1 MDLELHRLRC
11 RDGCSCYV
19 GALAG
24 DHLHDVWRRSVDDLV
39 QAEELQAMST
49 YTATIR
55 WRRSGDGDF
64 TRGQYSRAHEW
75 AFDGGHVMKASASP
89 HVVPQPWSDLNAVD
103 PEEAFVA
110 SLSSC
115 HMLFFVDFARRAG
128 FVVDAYVD
136 EAEGVL
142 EKNADGKM
150 AMTRVTLRPR
160 ATWGGDA
167 PDEAAIA
174 DLHHR
179 AHDACFIANSVTTE
193 VKVEY

>member
-1 MDLELHRLRC
+1 
-11 RDGCSCYV
+11 
-19 GALAG
+19 
-24 DHLHDVWRRSVDDLV
+24 
-39 QAEELQAMST
+39 MSN

-55 WRRSGDGDF
+55 WHRTGDGDF

-75 AFDGGHVMKASASP
+75 VFDGGVTVPASP
-89 HVVPQPWSDLNAVD
+89 SPHIVPAPWSDPHGVD

-128 FVVDAYVD
+128 FVIDAYVD

-142 EKNADGKM
+142 EQRADGNM

-160 ATWGGDA
+160 IMWDGQWPDA
-167 PDEAAIA
+167 AVIA
-174 DLHHR
+174 DLHHK
-179 AHDACFIANSVTTE
+179 AHEACFIANSVNTE
-193 VKVEY
+193 VTIEQ